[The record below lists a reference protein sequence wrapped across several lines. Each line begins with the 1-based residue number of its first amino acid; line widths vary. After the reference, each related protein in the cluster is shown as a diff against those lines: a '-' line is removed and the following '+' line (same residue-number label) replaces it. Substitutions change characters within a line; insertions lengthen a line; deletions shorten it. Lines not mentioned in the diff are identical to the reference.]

1 MILTQESH
9 GRNVVGARKWGKIET
24 IFGPHENVGFSTDWA
39 QKRISDRMEEVNFSS
54 EDFLL
59 LAGDPIIIGIA
70 FATAA
75 ARTEGIV
82 NCLKWDKQERAYYE
96 VAVNLGGKS

>member
-24 IFGPHENVGFSTDWA
+24 IFGPTENIGFATDWA
-39 QKRISDRMEEVNFSS
+39 VERIVERMNEVEFSP

-59 LAGDPIIIGIA
+59 LAGDPVVIGTA
-70 FATAA
+70 FAIAA
-75 ARTEGIV
+75 ARNSGLV

-96 VAVNLGGKS
+96 VSVNLGGLY

>member
-1 MILTQESH
+1 VILTQETP
-9 GRNVVGARKWGKIET
+9 GRNVLGARKWGKIET
-24 IFGPHENVGFSTDWA
+24 IFGPYENVGFATDWA
-39 QKRISDRMEEVNFSS
+39 RERIVDRMEKVNFSS

-59 LAGDPIIIGIA
+59 LAGDPVVIGMA

-75 ARTEGIV
+75 ARNRGIV

-96 VAVNLGGKS
+96 VAVNMGGES